1 VKNWTIWIMILLV
14 YAGCTASKQDK
25 ALVYSHGA
33 VTRTD
38 TSQKQIHLVFT
49 GDEYAD
55 GGPVIREVLDK
66 YGIKASFFLTG
77 NFYRNPDFQPIIE
90 GLREDG
96 HYLGAHSDR
105 HLLYASWENRDSTLV
120 SREEF
125 ERDVLNNYREMFRF
139 GIQKEE
145 APYYLPSY
153 EWYNEEIARWTKE
166 LGLVLVNFSPGTYSN
181 ADYTIPDM
189 GNRYIPSDTI
199 FERIL
204 NYEEDNGLNGFIL
217 LLHIGV
223 HPERPDPFYYQLD
236 SLIQVLK
243 KRGYTF
249 NLLDKAIPS

>member
-1 VKNWTIWIMILLV
+1 MKKRTILFLLFLI
-14 YAGCTASKQDK
+14 YTGCHVSSQDK
-25 ALVYSHGA
+25 TLIYSHGA

-49 GDEYAD
+49 GDEYAE

-66 YGIKASFFLTG
+66 HGIKASFFLTG
-77 NFYRNPDFQPIIE
+77 NFYRNPDNRPIIE
-90 GLREDG
+90 GLLEDG

-105 HLLYASWENRDSTLV
+105 HLLYASWENRDSTLI

-125 ERDVLNNYREMFRF
+125 ERDVLNNYKEMSRF

-145 APYYLPSY
+145 APYYLPPY
-153 EWYNEEIARWTKE
+153 EWYNEEIARWTRD

-181 ADYTIPDM
+181 ADYTIPGM
-189 GNRYIPSDTI
+189 GSRYLSSDTI
-199 FERIL
+199 FSRIL
-204 NYEEDNGLNGFIL
+204 HYEEEKGLNGFIM

-223 HPERPDPFYYQLD
+223 HPERPDPFYYELD

-243 KRGYTF
+243 KRGYSF
-249 NLLDKAIPS
+249 SLLDPAIPS